1 MALPERELAPRA
13 ADYRR
18 LLRKHRWLMTGIF
31 LLTVLTVAI
40 WTFVQVPIY
49 QAVATILIDP
59 EPPRVLNIQDVVPM
73 GGGSDRDFYPT
84 QYEIIKSRP
93 VLERAAATLKAKTQP
108 AARSDGTDGMAVN
121 CPARSPSSPSGIR
134 GWS

>member
-1 MALPERELAPRA
+1 MAVQERGSEARV

-31 LLTVLTVAI
+31 LLTVLTAAI
-40 WTFVQVPIY
+40 WTFMQVPIY

-73 GGGSDRDFYPT
+73 GGASDRNFYPT
-84 QYEIIKSRP
+84 QYEIC
-93 VLERAAATLKAKTQP
+93 LLYT
-108 AARSDGTDGMAVN
+108 
-121 CPARSPSSPSGIR
+121 SPSPR
-134 GWS
+134 D